1 MSLESVRDE
10 HRRWLDHHG
19 LLHRPWLVLGSAP
32 DPNVPPGLGDRA
44 LVCINNAGVAAA
56 RMGLPPANLTF
67 RNKNKEWKSLS
78 GHKVPLVLWVCDRT
92 PFQMWLKRLVIR
104 GADLGEIRVMARND
118 RREVYEHMLREASD
132 AAEIGKPSTGIFA
145 VLYALFVGIPDV
157 LLAGMSLDK
166 QGYSYNAP
174 RARMLHGVED
184 RFALERIARRYPA
197 VRTTEPVIAE
207 GTGVPLYS

>member
-1 MSLESVRDE
+1 
-10 HRRWLDHHG
+10 
-19 LLHRPWLVLGSAP
+19 
-32 DPNVPPGLGDRA
+32 
-44 LVCINNAGVAAA
+44 
-56 RMGLPPANLTF
+56 
-67 RNKNKEWKSLS
+67 
-78 GHKVPLVLWVCDRT
+78 
-92 PFQMWLKRLVIR
+92 
-104 GADLGEIRVMARND
+104 
-118 RREVYEHMLREASD
+118 
-132 AAEIGKPSTGIFA
+132 

-157 LLAGMSLDK
+157 VLAGMSLDK